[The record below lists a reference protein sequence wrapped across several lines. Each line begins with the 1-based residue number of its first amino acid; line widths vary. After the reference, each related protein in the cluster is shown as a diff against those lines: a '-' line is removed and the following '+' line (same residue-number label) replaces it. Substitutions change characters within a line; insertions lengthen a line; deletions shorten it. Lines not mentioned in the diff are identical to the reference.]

1 MNDWLKS
8 QFTWLVVIGSF
19 DVGRDVGCLVGFGV
33 VTRVAISKDFPWL
46 FVDVELF
53 EDLISLVFRFCCC
66 GTFVALMIGNG
77 LGFNI
82 FGDICGIIWG
92 SFLTRSAVEGDRVT
106 RVA

>member
-1 MNDWLKS
+1 
-8 QFTWLVVIGSF
+8 
-19 DVGRDVGCLVGFGV
+19 
-33 VTRVAISKDFPWL
+33 
-46 FVDVELF
+46 
-53 EDLISLVFRFCCC
+53 
-66 GTFVALMIGNG
+66 LMIGNG